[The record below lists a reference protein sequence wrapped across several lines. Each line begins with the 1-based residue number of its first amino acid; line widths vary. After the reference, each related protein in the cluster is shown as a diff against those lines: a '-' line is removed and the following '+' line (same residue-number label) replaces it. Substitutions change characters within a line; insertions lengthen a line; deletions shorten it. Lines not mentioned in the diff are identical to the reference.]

1 MSLKGFLGHFR
12 RAIDRQ
18 DCEARV
24 SEPDFLP
31 KWHQYRLHYTGLDSL
46 RSVLACLIRDV
57 LEGRLPPDS
66 TARLIIMLCVLDTAS

>member
-24 SEPDFLP
+24 SEPEFCPSGTSTDYITRA
-31 KWHQYRLHYTGLDSL
+31 W
-46 RSVLACLIRDV
+46 IRF
-57 LEGRLPPDS
+57 GRCSP
-66 TARLIIMLCVLDTAS
+66 T